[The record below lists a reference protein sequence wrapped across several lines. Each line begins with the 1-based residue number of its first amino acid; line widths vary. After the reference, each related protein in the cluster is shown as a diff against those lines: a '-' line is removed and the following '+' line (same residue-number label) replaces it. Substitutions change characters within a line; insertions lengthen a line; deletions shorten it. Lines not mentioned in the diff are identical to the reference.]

1 MDGAI
6 RERLAGAGIAP
17 PLLDRLADYGTR
29 VLETNRRFNLTGAKT
44 GDEIAEHLVDS
55 TSVLPYVGG
64 DLIDVGSGAGFPA
77 VVVALAAAV
86 PVTLIESARKKA
98 AFLQS
103 TLATFELAGAVV
115 AERAEIAAQRDDLR
129 ERFSS
134 GTARAVATAP
144 AVAEL
149 LLPFIRIGGVAILQ
163 RGGFDAR
170 DRAALQDAALV
181 LGAEMEDE
189 IELGGER
196 RILLLRKTA
205 PTPLRF
211 PRRTGIPEKRPLCY

>member
-98 AFLQS
+98 A
-103 TLATFELAGAVV
+103 
-115 AERAEIAAQRDDLR
+115 
-129 ERFSS
+129 
-134 GTARAVATAP
+134 
-144 AVAEL
+144 
-149 LLPFIRIGGVAILQ
+149 
-163 RGGFDAR
+163 
-170 DRAALQDAALV
+170 
-181 LGAEMEDE
+181 
-189 IELGGER
+189 
-196 RILLLRKTA
+196 
-205 PTPLRF
+205 
-211 PRRTGIPEKRPLCY
+211 